1 MDLPPFELGPGAGA
15 PFESLN
21 EMTTQYIE
29 ELPPDLNELTTQGHP
44 YMSVI
49 QNVSTKHFA
58 DIKAGIPRSITNN
71 HSARNRLRDFLN
83 MYNETLV
90 QSFVSRGQLSPTLSL
105 AEHVFRKFGKG
116 AQIQGPL
123 KELNLDSTLK
133 ESMAEVDKEIQW
145 VAPTP
150 SFGPQATQATQAIPG
165 QPESDPQLPAV
176 SETEKLIWRLRRIME
191 LYRNTALALMK
202 AEETLKTRCENLEKL
217 SAHLLLVTGLPE
229 SESYAELLQANQ
241 KYLEDIFQKTKV
253 KEAYDDMIKLYKKWL
268 ICREVITAS
277 VPSTAVNG
285 APLCSICLNEGV
297 THAMAPCGHTFCQ
310 TCTASRQ
317 PVSCYVCRKVITQM
331 IKLYFT

>member
-29 ELPPDLNELTTQGHP
+29 ELPPDINDITAQGYP
-44 YMSVI
+44 YMSVV
-49 QNVSTKHFA
+49 QNVSTKHCA
-58 DIKAGIPRSITNN
+58 DIKAALPRSITNN

-83 MYNETLV
+83 TYNETLV
-90 QSFVSRGQLSPTLSL
+90 ASFVDRGRLSPTLSL

-123 KELNLDSTLK
+123 KELNLDATLK
-133 ESMAEVDKEIQW
+133 ESMVEVDKEIQW

-150 SFGPQATQATQAIPG
+150 SFGPQASGQASG
-165 QPESDPQLPAV
+165 QTEATDLQPTVV

-191 LYRNTALALMK
+191 LYRNTAVSLMK
-202 AEETLKTRCENLEKL
+202 AEETLKTRCESLEKL
-217 SAHLLLVTGLPE
+217 SAHLLLVTNLPE
-229 SESYAELLQANQ
+229 SENYAELIQANQ

-277 VPSTAVNG
+277 VPSTAING

-297 THAMAPCGHTFCQ
+297 THAMVPCGHTFCQ